1 MELQRGMRDTL
12 EKYIDANRP
21 IEVEMQIS
29 GASIYDFCCFGVDVN
44 DKLSDDR
51 YMIFYN
57 QTSSPANEIIYR
69 GGNSSAIFTIDLNR
83 IPMTIRKLV
92 FTVSIDGSGVM
103 RNINSHVF
111 MLKQYGTSVLRLA
124 LNGSDF
130 QQERA
135 IISVEIYMKGVWR
148 INAIARGFNGGLS
161 DLLRSYGGEE
171 AVFLNSN
178 PLSSASMV
186 QPAKVSLEKKLEKTP
201 QLVSLAKPLTFELE
215 RQNLLGIVA
224 KVALVMDIS
233 GSMDERYSNGT
244 VQQIVNK
251 ILPLAVQF
259 DDDGE
264 LDFWYYGSR
273 SRRMESVNLDNYTT
287 AVPNS
292 WKTLMG
298 ELGYGTNAVD
308 VMNEVIREYYQT
320 IIPAYVIFVTDGA
333 FVSPRK
339 VKELLRKVSTKPI
352 FWQFVGI
359 GGGSYGVLKK
369 LDTLKDRYVDN
380 ANFFALDDFKKVP
393 NSELYRRLLNEFPKW
408 LDEIKRKGMI

>member
-1 MELQRGMRDTL
+1 M
-12 EKYIDANRP
+12 
-21 IEVEMQIS
+21 
-29 GASIYDFCCFGVDVN
+29 
-44 DKLSDDR
+44 
-51 YMIFYN
+51 
-57 QTSSPANEIIYR
+57 
-69 GGNSSAIFTIDLNR
+69 
-83 IPMTIRKLV
+83 
-92 FTVSIDGSGVM
+92 
-103 RNINSHVF
+103 
-111 MLKQYGTSVLRLA
+111 
-124 LNGSDF
+124 
-130 QQERA
+130 
-135 IISVEIYMKGVWR
+135 
-148 INAIARGFNGGLS
+148 
-161 DLLRSYGGEE
+161 
-171 AVFLNSN
+171 
-178 PLSSASMV
+178 
-186 QPAKVSLEKKLEKTP
+186 
-201 QLVSLAKPLTFELE
+201 TFELE

-259 DDDGE
+259 DDGE

-320 IIPAYVIFVTDGA
+320 RIPAYVIFVTDGA

-352 FWQFVGI
+352 FGNL
-359 GGGSYGVLKK
+359 SVLAEV
-369 LDTLKDRYVDN
+369 LTAY
-380 ANFFALDDFKKVP
+380 
-393 NSELYRRLLNEFPKW
+393 
-408 LDEIKRKGMI
+408 

>member
-1 MELQRGMRDTL
+1 MELRRGMRDRL

-29 GASIYDFCCFGVDVN
+29 GASIYDFCCFGVDAN
-44 DKLSDDR
+44 DKLSDDK
-51 YMIFYN
+51 YMVFYN
-57 QTSSPANEIIYR
+57 QTSS
-69 GGNSSAIFTIDLNR
+69 
-83 IPMTIRKLV
+83 
-92 FTVSIDGSGVM
+92 
-103 RNINSHVF
+103 
-111 MLKQYGTSVLRLA
+111 
-124 LNGSDF
+124 
-130 QQERA
+130 
-135 IISVEIYMKGVWR
+135 
-148 INAIARGFNGGLS
+148 
-161 DLLRSYGGEE
+161 
-171 AVFLNSN
+171 
-178 PLSSASMV
+178 
-186 QPAKVSLEKKLEKTP
+186 PAKVSLEKKLEKAP
-201 QLVSLAKPLTFELE
+201 QLVSLAKTLTFELE

-259 DDDGE
+259 DDGE

-320 IIPAYVIFVTDGA
+320 RIPAYVIFVTDSA

-352 FWQFVGI
+352 FWQFVGV

-369 LDTLKDRYVDN
+369 T
-380 ANFFALDDFKKVP
+380 
-393 NSELYRRLLNEFPKW
+393 
-408 LDEIKRKGMI
+408 